1 MKRIFLELALS
12 LIVVSCKN
20 NEEKQ
25 SESTDE
31 TTQVVT
37 GEDINIKNYK
47 GEFLYLADGAVLKG
61 SSFIYGVTLNEK
73 AKELAER
80 VKPVKVDSFDMVPVF
95 VKGSVSKKAEGAEG
109 WEEIITIDEII
120 NVGKKP
126 AEADIK
132 FEEKKS

>member
-1 MKRIFLELALS
+1 MKRIFLVLALS

-80 VKPVKVDSFDMVPVF
+80 VKPVKVDSFDMVPVY
-95 VKGSVSKKAEGAEG
+95 VKGSVSKKAEEAEG
-109 WEEIITIDEII
+109 WEEIITIVEII

-132 FEEKKS
+132 FEEKQS

>member
-1 MKRIFLELALS
+1 MKRIFLVLALS

-31 TTQVVT
+31 ATQIVT

-47 GEFLYLADGAVLKG
+47 GEFLYLTDGAVLKG
-61 SSFIYGVTLNEK
+61 SSFIYGVILNEK

-109 WEEIITIDEII
+109 WEEIITIVEII

>member
-1 MKRIFLELALS
+1 MKRIFLVLALS

-31 TTQVVT
+31 ATQGIT

-61 SSFIYGVTLNEK
+61 NSFIYGVTLNEK
-73 AKELAER
+73 AKELAEK

-95 VKGSVSKKAEGAEG
+95 VKGSVSKKAAEAEG
-109 WEEIITIDEII
+109 WEEIITIVEII

>member
-1 MKRIFLELALS
+1 MKRIFLVLALS
-12 LIVVSCKN
+12 LIVVSCN
-20 NEEKQ
+20 NKEEKQ

-31 TTQVVT
+31 ATQVVT
-37 GEDINIKNYK
+37 AEDINIKNYR

-61 SSFIYGVTLNEK
+61 SSFIYGVTLNAK
-73 AKELAER
+73 AQELADK

-95 VKGSVSKKAEGAEG
+95 VKGSVSKKTGDAEG
-109 WEEIITIDEII
+109 WEEIITIVEII
-120 NVGKKP
+120 NVGTKP

>member
-1 MKRIFLELALS
+1 MKRIFLVLALS

-31 TTQVVT
+31 ATQIVT

-47 GEFLYLADGAVLKG
+47 GEFLYLTDGAVLKG
-61 SSFIYGVTLNEK
+61 SSFIYGVILNEK

-95 VKGSVSKKAEGAEG
+95 VKGSVSKKAAEAEG
-109 WEEIITIDEII
+109 WEEIITIVEII